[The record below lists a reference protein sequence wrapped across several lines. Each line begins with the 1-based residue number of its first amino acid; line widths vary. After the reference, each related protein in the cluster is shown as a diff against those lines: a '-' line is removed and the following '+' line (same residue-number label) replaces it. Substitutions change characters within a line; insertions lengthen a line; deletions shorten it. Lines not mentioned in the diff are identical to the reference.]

1 MMLLFH
7 WTFMPVSLNR
17 VSYTEPVQTISWEV
31 LVQGIKCCSCDPHKG
46 CCIYI
51 YNCSLSRQSEPITD
65 VRSQVNIRYLL
76 TPEKA
81 IIMKTTT

>member
-51 YNCSLSRQSEPITD
+51 YITVPCLVSQS
-65 VRSQVNIRYLL
+65 QLL
-76 TPEKA
+76 MSGLK
-81 IIMKTTT
+81 